1 MRKLSFVL
9 LALAL
14 LCGAALAACGGSS
27 EETAGPAIEEIDLAT
42 LGDDVDVETVAAIR
56 QNPAVFLLDVRE
68 LDEYAAGHIP
78 SITLIP
84 SGEVADRLAELPRDK
99 EIIVTCRTGNR
110 SAQVA
115 SMLRDQGF
123 TNVHNMTGGI
133 VAWQE
138 AGYPVEQ

>member
-1 MRKLSFVL
+1 MRKVSFVL

-14 LCGAALAACGGSS
+14 LCGAALAACGGSDD
-27 EETAGPAIEEIDLAT
+27 ETTGPAIEEIDLAT

-68 LDEYAAGHIP
+68 PDEYAAGHIP

>member
-1 MRKLSFVL
+1 MRKVSFVL

-14 LCGAALAACGGSS
+14 LCGGALAACGGSDD
-27 EETAGPAIEEIDLAT
+27 ETTGPAIEEIDLAT

-56 QNPAVFLLDVRE
+56 QNPVVFLLDVRE
-68 LDEYAAGHIP
+68 PDEYAAGHIP